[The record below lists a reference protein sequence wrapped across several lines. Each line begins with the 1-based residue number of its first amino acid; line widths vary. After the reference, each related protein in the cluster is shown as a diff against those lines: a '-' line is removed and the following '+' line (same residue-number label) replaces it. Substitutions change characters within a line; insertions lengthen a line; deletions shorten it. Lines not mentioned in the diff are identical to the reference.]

1 MLGLC
6 TQPSLSPRRRTPRPC
21 SFPLVSGPPRA
32 GHARATNQ
40 GSQWSVGTCVSCTS
54 QGNPADARGRPKL
67 DFNYQT
73 GVVCNHGEA
82 SEWRSYC
89 LRFFLRR
96 HCFRP
101 RLLPVYSNT
110 SPRRLRPASGLL
122 RLFRVS
128 VPHQRLLAPVSPD
141 NGELAAVGCN
151 LIRKLLRGTVSVYFS
166 D

>member
-1 MLGLC
+1 MEII
-6 TQPSLSPRRRTPRPC
+6 LSPFFSPP
-21 SFPLVSGPPRA
+21 PL
-32 GHARATNQ
+32 
-40 GSQWSVGTCVSCTS
+40 
-54 QGNPADARGRPKL
+54 
-67 DFNYQT
+67 
-73 GVVCNHGEA
+73 
-82 SEWRSYC
+82 
-89 LRFFLRR
+89 
-96 HCFRP
+96 FRP